1 MKLKTLIGVTACIA
15 ALLIGCGKKQL
26 PPTTFS
32 TDSVESYS
40 LPMKSDFSNEYNT
53 ALALEFVSSLKQPI
67 TFKELFSYDNS
78 NDEYLA
84 AFETL
89 IQALNDNSVD
99 TIKPLLGKSKIKTTN
114 TPEAVLKL
122 YSKVYNHMKSKYKN
136 RFLVKRIKGKNQE
149 AFMWGVREND
159 GRLRAGGDLF
169 IKQEN
174 KIVWQWM
181 VNHKQSVDVLS
192 WALFSKKLSKS
203 RKGPYKY
210 SLILKDSTDS
220 QMLTLKFNGN
230 IYDNI
235 NIEKITSSKDRFI
248 SFYLKAQKALATSK
262 EKYAEFFTEKSGA
275 KFLEQIKDYPFML
288 ANIRKRDKTKII
300 SFIMDASPFY
310 LVFYKR
316 DKHENGK
323 YFNSFDYLIET
334 KQGLKFTNYGYHD
347 AFDQMLRNNEDTIRN
362 VVFPQKAM
370 LKHNIK

>member
-1 MKLKTLIGVTACIA
+1 MKLNFLIGLIVCLAV
-15 ALLIGCGKKQL
+15 LLIGCGKKQL
-26 PPTTFS
+26 PPTIFAKDT
-32 TDSVESYS
+32 VESYS
-40 LPMKSDFSNEYNT
+40 LPMKSDFSEQYNT
-53 ALALEFVSSLKQPI
+53 AMALEFVSSLKQPI
-67 TFKELFSYDNS
+67 TFKELFHYDS
-78 NDEYLA
+78 ADDKYLT
-84 AFETL
+84 AFETF
-89 IQALNDNSVD
+89 IQALDDNSID

-122 YSKVYNHMKSKYKN
+122 YHKVYRRMKSKYKN
-136 RFLVKRIKGKNQE
+136 RFLVKRIKGKGQE

-169 IKQEN
+169 IKQKN
-174 KIVWQWM
+174 KIIWQWM
-181 VNHKQSVDVLS
+181 VNHKQSTDVLS
-192 WALFSKKLSKS
+192 WVLYSKKLSKS

-220 QMLTLKFNGN
+220 QMLTLKFNGK

-235 NIEKITSSKDRFI
+235 NLEETISSKDRFI
-248 SFYLKAQKALATSK
+248 SFYLEAQKALATSK

-316 DKHENGK
+316 SKNEFGKH
-323 YFNSFDYLIET
+323 FNSFDYLLET

-347 AFDQMLRNNEDTIRN
+347 ALDQMLRNNRETIRN
-362 VVFPQKAM
+362 AVFPDKST
-370 LKHNIK
+370 LKP